1 MKFHHNK
8 KRNTALIYEMLVQEL
23 TKTIIKENHQR
34 RDTISA
40 LFKKYFNKR
49 MVLGKE
55 NAIYTSLSE
64 SKELS
69 TDIFRD
75 VLLAAKEQYKELD
88 KKAIF
93 NEQTKLISEVNKT
106 LGKNVWGNF
115 IKGYQWVAT
124 MNQLL
129 ARDNS
134 PKKQVLLERKLI
146 EYKTSDEEAAAK
158 SFPKVNN
165 LAVKNFIQKFNN
177 TYKSTLTESQRTI
190 LNKFILSS
198 CDNGLELKACIYE
211 ELDNIKSGLSGVLSE
226 TRNKEV
232 VSNVNKVL
240 EKLDSYRNQ
249 KITERVIFEVLQM
262 QLLVGELSTKCQSS

>member
-8 KRNTALIYEMLVQEL
+8 KRNTALIYEILVQEL
-23 TKTIIKENHQR
+23 TRTIIREDHQR
-34 RDTISA
+34 RDTISV

-55 NAIYTSLSE
+55 NAIYMSLSE

-106 LGKNVWGNF
+106 LGKDVWGNF

-129 ARDNS
+129 ARDNP

-146 EYKTSDEEAAAK
+146 EYKTSGEEAASK

-165 LAVKNFIQKFNN
+165 LAVKNFIQKFND
-177 TYKSTLTESQRTI
+177 TYKSTLSESQRTI

-198 CDNGLELKACIYE
+198 YDNGLELKACIYE
-211 ELDNIKSGLSGVLSE
+211 ELDNIKTGLSGVLSE

-232 VSNVNKVL
+232 VNNVNKVL
-240 EKLDSYRNQ
+240 EKLDSYKEQ